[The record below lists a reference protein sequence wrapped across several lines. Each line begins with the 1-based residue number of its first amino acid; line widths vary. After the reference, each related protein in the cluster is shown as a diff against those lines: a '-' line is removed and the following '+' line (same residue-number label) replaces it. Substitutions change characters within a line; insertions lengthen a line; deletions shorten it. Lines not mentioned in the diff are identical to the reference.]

1 MKMQPMYVILFKPQ
15 FLYHWAVFYVHMKSF
30 SYHLKKNLHIV
41 IGDTVMEPQ
50 KFTASVPVLFKQDLM
65 RLIKMGV
72 ANALLF
78 FWM

>member
-1 MKMQPMYVILFKPQ
+1 
-15 FLYHWAVFYVHMKSF
+15 MKSF
-30 SYHLKKNLHIV
+30 SYHLKQNLHIV

-72 ANALLF
+72 AKCPSIFLHVGT
-78 FWM
+78 